1 MLCFILVL
9 FIEVAKA
16 RTRDITHDLLARFD
30 HIDILARPTENISL
44 PTLIH
49 LGMDLQHIM
58 NVVKLQE
65 NRPDGRVV
73 CGAVAHPFVHCYPAI
88 KGSIPV
94 QGRT

>member
-58 NVVKLQE
+58 NVVNHQE
-65 NRPDGRVV
+65 NRPGRVV
-73 CGAVAHPFVHCYPAI
+73 YGAVAHAFRALLPGY
-88 KGSIPV
+88 
-94 QGRT
+94 